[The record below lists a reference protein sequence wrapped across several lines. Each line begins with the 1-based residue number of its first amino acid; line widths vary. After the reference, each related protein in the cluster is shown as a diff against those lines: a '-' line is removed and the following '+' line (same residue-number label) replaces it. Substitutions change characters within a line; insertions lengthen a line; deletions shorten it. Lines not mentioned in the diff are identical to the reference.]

1 MVLLTLGN
9 LATSLSLDFSALIS
23 MAFDI
28 INSLWPLFVIPMGFM
43 FGLALIGWIIS
54 EIRKAIPH
62 S

>member
-1 MVLLTLGN
+1 MLAALL
-9 LATSLSLDFSALIS
+9 TSLSLDFNGLID
-23 MAFDI
+23 MAFSI

-62 S
+62 G